1 MTKLHPVSK
10 FFRNLFRIPPSK
22 KEQKEMAALLAVEI
36 QVVIKK
42 LENDTK
48 IIDYTIQDI
57 LVKAR
62 NAKDQRNESEY
73 LAAKRQY
80 QRKKGERLFL
90 NAILEKLSKELED
103 IRNAG
108 TLTSIESILNSIK
121 GLNHGF
127 MSNTSYFDKNQK
139 SALAKINSYILNSES
154 ISEDRLKSGDTFIDF
169 LDENFNNQ
177 LSDEKIE
184 HEIDS
189 AINPPKRKNPIKD

>member
-1 MTKLHPVSK
+1 MTKRHPVSK
-10 FFRNLFRIPPSK
+10 FFRKLLRIPPTK
-22 KEQKEMAALLAVEI
+22 KEQREMAALLAVEI

-48 IIDYTIQDI
+48 VIDYTLQDI

-62 NAKDQRNESEY
+62 NAKDKRNESEY

-108 TLTSIESILNSIK
+108 TLTSI
-121 GLNHGF
+121 
-127 MSNTSYFDKNQK
+127 
-139 SALAKINSYILNSES
+139 
-154 ISEDRLKSGDTFIDF
+154 
-169 LDENFNNQ
+169 
-177 LSDEKIE
+177 
-184 HEIDS
+184 
-189 AINPPKRKNPIKD
+189 

>member
-1 MTKLHPVSK
+1 MTKRHPVSK
-10 FFRNLFRIPPSK
+10 FFRKLLRIPPTK
-22 KEQKEMAALLAVEI
+22 KEQREMAALLAVEI

-48 IIDYTIQDI
+48 VIDYTLQDI

-121 GLNHGF
+121 GLNQGF

-154 ISEDRLKSGDTFIDF
+154 ISEDRLKSGDSFIDF
-169 LDENFNNQ
+169 LDENFNHQ

-184 HEIDS
+184 REIDS